1 MNCSGTPPLLPRC
14 RQLPR
19 CQQAPLRARLLS
31 LKHPF
36 DSMSSCSKGAVGCVF
51 YLAFKNDLSRCVL
64 PLFGSEDKKSCRWK
78 QNSSSWWMIF
88 MCLFEKQEFQ
98 NGNRIQFWKLI
109 LCRGC
114 QQQKP
119 AWLSLFKGPPV
130 LPLNFVVEVNK
141 GKRSYLIP
149 SLLGIGSRVEMSQ
162 PAFGPGHNC
171 NSLRTSLVAPS
182 LMSWRRVT
190 ATRAFKDLGI
200 QAGKFLGKNAECGKT
215 SLE

>member
-1 MNCSGTPPLLPRC
+1 MPTGPSARPTAFFKTSFRFHE
-14 RQLPR
+14 QLP
-19 CQQAPLRARLLS
+19 Q
-31 LKHPF
+31 
-36 DSMSSCSKGAVGCVF
+36 GCCW
-51 YLAFKNDLSRCVL
+51 LCVL
-64 PLFGSEDKKSCRWK
+64 SCFLKWSL
-78 QNSSSWWMIF
+78 Q
-88 MCLFEKQEFQ
+88 MCLTPFWKGGQEELQMKAKLFFLMDDFYVFEKQEFQ

-149 SLLGIGSRVEMSQ
+149 SLLGIWSRVEISQ
-162 PAFGPGHNC
+162 PSFGPGHNC